1 MSQLVSNMILL
12 MIAAL
17 LIGWFIGWFLRREAT
32 RKKYIREI
40 EDLTDQNNSLTSE
53 LHANSVEY
61 ENNTKN
67 LEHTNSKLSFAN
79 QKIKDYS
86 TKNLELTSSIENFH
100 ISQKKLEA
108 DLAGIG
114 GKIKNSLNELDI
126 LNLQKD
132 EILESKDKITK
143 YEQNINAKTIEIET
157 INENVSLLASEKESL
172 NAKISNEN
180 SKISLKEQEIN
191 AENDK
196 IKVIEDEFAAKR
208 LEIQDS
214 FEESRRKALNYQ
226 YAVNYIN
233 EKIEAKETVPFDV
246 IDNIINKNEEKGL
259 FTNLIKKLFGKSTQ
273 YIKGGK

>member
-1 MSQLVSNMILL
+1 MSQLVSNMFLL
-12 MIAAL
+12 MISAL

-40 EDLTDQNNSLTSE
+40 EDLTDQNSSLTPE

-61 ENNTKN
+61 ENNIKN
-67 LEHTNSKLSFAN
+67 LEHTHSKLSFAN
-79 QKIKDYS
+79 QQIQDYS
-86 TKNLELTSSIENFH
+86 TKNLEVTSSIENFH

-157 INENVSLLASEKESL
+157 ISENVSLLASEKESL

-233 EKIEAKETVPFDV
+233 EKIEAKESVSFDV
-246 IDNIINKNEEKGL
+246 VDNIINKNEEKGL
-259 FTNLIKKLFGKSTQ
+259 FANLIKKLFGKSAQ